1 MITFEEY
8 NVNKNN
14 YKRTE
19 KVKFKCIN
27 CGIDV
32 CFFDDEEW
40 AF

>member
-1 MITFEEY
+1 MITFDEY

-32 CFFDDEEW
+32 
-40 AF
+40 